1 VEGVERDGGFFHG
14 VGAVRD
20 DDPHDGGGGQGV
32 EVRVVRVSDSNPDIL
47 RFLTDRGVAIGTR
60 LKVLSGLSGM
70 GLMTV
75 ERMETEIELSV
86 PIAEAVHVAPAT

>member
-1 VEGVERDGGFFHG
+1 VLLAHVAAGVEG
-14 VGAVRD
+14 
-20 DDPHDGGGGQGV
+20 
-32 EVRVVRVSDSNPDIL
+32 RVVRVSDSNPDIL

-75 ERMETEIELSV
+75 EKMETEIELSV